1 MGATLTQGVLAALFF
16 NYLHQAGS
24 VPALLRLN
32 AELAHGARVEVHVW
46 RSFMPPAH
54 LLLAGTGDAR
64 IALHDHGSAPASAVA
79 AALAPGALLLA
90 PAWARA
96 TLPPCANASVWAVHG
111 PHLDMDHLPE
121 MSALVRER
129 GLWAAVAYVV
139 DRSG

>member
-1 MGATLTQGVLAALFF
+1 MGATLAQGVLAALFF

-32 AELAHGARVEVHVW
+32 AELAHGDVHVW

-54 LLLAGTGDAR
+54 LLLAGAGGAQVT
-64 IALHDHGSAPASAVA
+64 LHDHGSAPAQTVA
-79 AALAPGALLLA
+79 AALAPGAFLLA
-90 PAWARA
+90 PAWAHA
-96 TLPPCANASVWAVHG
+96 TLPPRANSTVLAVYG

-121 MSALVRER
+121 MGALVREQ
-129 GLWAAVAYVV
+129 GIWDAVAYVV